1 LTIQRKSCIIAYG
14 DRKNLIK
21 LLKDHGWVLDRIS
34 GSHHIMIKEGR
45 RSIPI
50 PVHGKKEIPIG
61 LAKRILKQAGID
73 RS

>member
-1 LTIQRKSCIIAYG
+1 M
-14 DRKNLIK
+14 
-21 LLKDHGWVLDRIS
+21 V
-34 GSHHIMIKEGR
+34 KEER

-61 LAKRILKQAGID
+61 LSKRILKQAGIE

>member
-1 LTIQRKSCIIAYG
+1 MTGKELT
-14 DRKNLIK
+14 K

-34 GSHHIMIKEGR
+34 GSHHIMIKEGE

-50 PVHGKKEIPIG
+50 PVHGKKDIPIG
-61 LAKRILKQAGID
+61 LSKRILKQAGIE

>member
-1 LTIQRKSCIIAYG
+1 
-14 DRKNLIK
+14 
-21 LLKDHGWVLDRIS
+21 
-34 GSHHIMIKEGR
+34 MIKEGR

-61 LAKRILKQAGID
+61 LTKRILKQAGIE

>member
-1 LTIQRKSCIIAYG
+1 MTGQE
-14 DRKNLIK
+14 LIK
-21 LLKDHGWVLDRIS
+21 ILKDDGWILDRIS

-50 PVHGKKEIPIG
+50 PVHGKKDIPIG
-61 LAKRILKQAGID
+61 LYKRILKQAGIE